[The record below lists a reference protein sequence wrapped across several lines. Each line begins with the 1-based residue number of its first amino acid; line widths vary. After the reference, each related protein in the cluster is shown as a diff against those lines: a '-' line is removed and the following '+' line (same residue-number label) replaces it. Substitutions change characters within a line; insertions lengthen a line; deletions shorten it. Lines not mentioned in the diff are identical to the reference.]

1 MTAGQRAGRA
11 SCTGARDPGGAHG
24 AIANLPLVV
33 AATAAAAGWLR
44 VAIAKHCRRLPLP
57 ECGDNACSLC

>member
-1 MTAGQRAGRA
+1 MTAGQRAGRER
-11 SCTGARDPGGAHG
+11 CTGVRDPGGAHG

-33 AATAAAAGWLR
+33 AATAAAGWLR